1 MITVHYRQGRVASD
15 FAYEHKSYFII
26 AFIYQ
31 LQKKHPVRIFIYYFT
46 SLLAQFLL
54 IEGKK
59 SVKKE

>member
-1 MITVHYRQGRVASD
+1 MITVHYHQDRVASD

-31 LQKKHPVRIFIYYFT
+31 LQKTHPVRIFICHFT
-46 SLLAQFLL
+46 SLLAQFML
-54 IEGKK
+54 IEGKN